1 MSASLFRGIEYE
13 SEERDACSLH
23 AKASLSSFFVSTSD
37 QEVNVL
43 GSNDTYIGRQS
54 AGPFSMKERDCEQS
68 GYLLLFGNIE
78 IVQSVSE
85 LTEVNRRRVRSEN
98 AVPD

>member
-1 MSASLFRGIEYE
+1 MSAFLFGGIEYE

-23 AKASLSSFFVSTSD
+23 ANASLSSFFVSTSNQ

-43 GSNDTYIGRQS
+43 RSNDTNVGRQS

-68 GYLLLFGNIE
+68 G
-78 IVQSVSE
+78 
-85 LTEVNRRRVRSEN
+85 
-98 AVPD
+98 